1 MTSLKERV
9 SKVTWLSQ
17 RRRAR
22 GGALLQRRNRI
33 DKMSAPDIPDEKTD
47 EHA

>member
-1 MTSLKERV
+1 
-9 SKVTWLSQ
+9 
-17 RRRAR
+17 
-22 GGALLQRRNRI
+22 LLQRRNRI